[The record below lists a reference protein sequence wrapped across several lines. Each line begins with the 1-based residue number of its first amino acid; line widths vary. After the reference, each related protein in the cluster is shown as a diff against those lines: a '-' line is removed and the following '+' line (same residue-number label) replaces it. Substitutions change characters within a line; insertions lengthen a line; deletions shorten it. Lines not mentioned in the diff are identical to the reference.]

1 MVLRG
6 ALLCAS
12 VGGLLDSVGG
22 GVLFAGLVC
31 CFGCCFVLCKM
42 LICLLASVLGFVCLL
57 FGCGFVGTWL
67 VSWFCYLCCC
77 RCAGVVRVI
86 VVYCW
91 LWLAFVS
98 GCFFG
103 CC

>member
-6 ALLCAS
+6 ALLCVS

-22 GVLFAGLVC
+22 VLFTALVC

-57 FGCGFVGTWL
+57 L
-67 VSWFCYLCCC
+67 
-77 RCAGVVRVI
+77 AAI
-86 VVYCW
+86 
-91 LWLAFVS
+91 LWAL
-98 GCFFG
+98 G
-103 CC
+103 